1 MIAWKRFGFQTSCN
15 MFFSVTRVR
24 LEQLSS
30 MQSAKDIEMLMLLG
44 FMETKA
50 KLVKP
55 LKPKSMTELSK
66 EKSFLLQPRNAYISS
81 MKMME

>member
-1 MIAWKRFGFQTSCN
+1 

-30 MQSAKDIEMLMLLG
+30 MQSAKDIEMLMLHG
-44 FMETKA
+44 FMETKV

-55 LKPKSMTELSK
+55 SKPKSMTELSK
-66 EKSFLLQPRNAYISS
+66 EKIFLLQPRNAYITYIDIRSWYNFGGF
-81 MKMME
+81 KLYLGF